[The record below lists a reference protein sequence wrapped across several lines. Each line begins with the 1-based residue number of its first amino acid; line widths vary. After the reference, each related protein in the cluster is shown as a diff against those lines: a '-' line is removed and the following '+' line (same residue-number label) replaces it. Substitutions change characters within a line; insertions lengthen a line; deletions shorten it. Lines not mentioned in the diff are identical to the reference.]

1 MKKIPL
7 SKKTIKRLDYFF
19 WAVWMTI
26 LFIVDWR
33 LGVAFIAFDI
43 MRVFEFMARDI
54 EHNERENTIY
64 KTMCTLIE
72 GLANDIKEKI
82 NGN

>member
-1 MKKIPL
+1 
-7 SKKTIKRLDYFF
+7 
-19 WAVWMTI
+19 
-26 LFIVDWR
+26 VDWR
-33 LGVAFIAFDI
+33 LGVAFIAFDL
-43 MRVFEFMARDI
+43 MRVFEFMERDI
-54 EHNERENTIY
+54 EHNERENTTY